1 MISYDMPFE
10 DYKGAEGCNA
20 STLKTLVKDDY
31 ARVLIPREATDAM
44 RFGSAAHIVLLEPE
58 LIKKE
63 IVVKPKFPKGGK
75 GVTADVKAEN
85 IRLENEFFALHGDN
99 WIEQDELDQ
108 VMGMCKALRIAG
120 SDAELLLSHDEFKTE
135 VSVFGEVDGVPAK
148 CRFDGLILSAGVGFD
163 YKTSRTANPREFI
176 WDARKMGYDLQA
188 AWYIDTM
195 ASIGHTIDQFIF
207 LVQEKTAPYLCSV
220 IGFAADGEFVQE
232 GRDKYRAALEK
243 YRAYHDHGV
252 KGYDG
257 MMVDGDSL

>member
-44 RFGSAAHIVLLEPE
+44 RFGSAAHMVLLEPE
-58 LIKKE
+58 LIESSLNVLPACDRRTKAGKE
-63 IVVKPKFPKGGK
+63 LYNSFI
-75 GVTADVKAEN
+75 AE
-85 IRLENEFFALHGDN
+85 HGDDFVTQAEYDH
-99 WIEQDELDQ
+99 IL
-108 VMGMCKALRIAG
+108 GMCKALRIPG

-135 VSVFGEVDGVPAK
+135 VSVFGEVDGVQAK
-148 CRFDGLILSAGVGFD
+148 CRFDGMILSAGVGFD
-163 YKTSRTANPREFI
+163 YKTARSANPRDFI
-176 WDARKMGYDLQA
+176 WDARKMGYDIQA

-207 LVQEKTAPYLCSV
+207 LAQEKTAPYLCSV
-220 IGFAADGEFVQE
+220 IGFSADGDFVQK
-232 GRDKYRAALEK
+232 GREKYRAALEK
-243 YRAYHDHGV
+243 YRAYHEHGV

-257 MMVDGDSL
+257 MIVDGDSF